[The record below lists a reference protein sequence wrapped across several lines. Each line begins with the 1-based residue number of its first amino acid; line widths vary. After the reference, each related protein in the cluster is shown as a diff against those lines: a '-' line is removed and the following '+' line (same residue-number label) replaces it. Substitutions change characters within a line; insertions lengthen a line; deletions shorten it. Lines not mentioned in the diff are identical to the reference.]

1 MIEKSKDTGVDRRS
15 AGALERHIQTIVQ
28 AALLAVLLW
37 IGGTV
42 VDVKD
47 RVNRIEE
54 RAIALSSLVEDMRI
68 ENKRT
73 TDDRWRGADH
83 REYARHID
91 TKFSAIE
98 KMIEKLEGRVSS
110 MELPNSKRR

>member
-1 MIEKSKDTGVDRRS
+1 MAQESVDTAVDRRS
-15 AGALERHIQTIVQ
+15 AGALERHIQTMVQ

-42 VDVKD
+42 VDVRD
-47 RVNRIEE
+47 RVNRMEE
-54 RAIALSSLVEDMRI
+54 RAIALSSQVEDMRL

-98 KMIEKLEGRVSS
+98 KMIEKLEGRLSS
-110 MELPNSKRR
+110 MELPNSRRK

>member
-1 MIEKSKDTGVDRRS
+1 MIEKSKDTVVDRRS
-15 AGALERHIQTIVQ
+15 AGALERHIQTMVQ

-47 RVNRIEE
+47 RVNRMEE

-83 REYARHID
+83 REYAKQVE
-91 TKFSAIE
+91 TKFLAIE
-98 KMIEKLEGRVSS
+98 KMIEKLEGRLSS
-110 MELPNSKRR
+110 MELYNSRRK

>member
-1 MIEKSKDTGVDRRS
+1 MAQESVDTGVDRRS
-15 AGALERHIQTIVQ
+15 AGALARHIQTMVQ

-83 REYARHID
+83 REYARQVE
-91 TKFSAIE
+91 TKFLAIE
-98 KMIEKLEGRVSS
+98 KMIEKLEGRLSS
-110 MELPNSKRR
+110 MELHNSRRK